1 MMLPIRVELNDPFK
15 VQDRLQYLKV
25 KVQKKF
31 VDMVSDSTFPFIFKK
46 KKHCFSW
53 VNAIPRCTFLLHFLL
68 MDTHVTSSP
77 GTHSPPPTGAH
88 LSLLHCPGGSAHAC
102 HASPSTR
109 GSAPD

>member
-46 KKHCFSW
+46 KKHCFSCFGS
-53 VNAIPRCTFLLHFLL
+53 IKDCPQLSEK
-68 MDTHVTSSP
+68 DTKILT
-77 GTHSPPPTGAH
+77 
-88 LSLLHCPGGSAHAC
+88 
-102 HASPSTR
+102 PSI
-109 GSAPD
+109 SNYVYM